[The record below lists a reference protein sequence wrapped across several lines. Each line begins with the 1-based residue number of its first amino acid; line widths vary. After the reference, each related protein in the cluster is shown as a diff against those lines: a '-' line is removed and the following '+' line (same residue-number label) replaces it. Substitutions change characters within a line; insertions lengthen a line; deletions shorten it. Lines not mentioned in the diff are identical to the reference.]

1 MGTWTRIA
9 IFIAWICATLSDE
22 MVDSGHRDV
31 LRLSKRGLLRLS
43 KKDNQDEGRIML
55 DPPLK
60 RGVLRLSKRDPATRM
75 ARGSLDIPPNLLHL
89 TQRSLRLSKRSVR
102 DDQVNT
108 ELAQGHKMVIRLS
121 KRQMAHL
128 LSLKS
133 GSPTTDLR
141 LSRYTRLQ

>member
-1 MGTWTRIA
+1 MG
-9 IFIAWICATLSDE
+9 
-22 MVDSGHRDV
+22 
-31 LRLSKRGLLRLS
+31 
-43 KKDNQDEGRIML
+43 KKDDQDEGRIML

-89 TQRSLRLSKRSVR
+89 TQRSLRLSKREQEDKRSLRLSKRSVR

-128 LSLKS
+128 LSRKS